1 MKYHLYDR
9 GQFIGFFTLFWVL
22 VCLLLISLT
31 NVSSGGGSWAWPMI
45 MLISLLSA
53 IPLPLNMANCVDGQ
67 KSKAQKIKDEA
78 FFMAFWFLSTLI
90 GIMGYMIEVEE
101 LEPSGLVVTIS
112 SFTMLVIYF
121 IFWIIRLRRAGSGLK
136 VKRNKREGKD
146 QEVLYRKSTQKEETP
161 R

>member
-53 IPLPLNMANCVDGQ
+53 IPLPLNMANSNYISGQ
-67 KSKAQKIKDEA
+67 TWTTSQ
-78 FFMAFWFLSTLI
+78 
-90 GIMGYMIEVEE
+90 GIARWVVRGNPLMI
-101 LEPSGLVVTIS
+101 VT
-112 SFTMLVIYF
+112 
-121 IFWIIRLRRAGSGLK
+121 
-136 VKRNKREGKD
+136 
-146 QEVLYRKSTQKEETP
+146 
-161 R
+161 